1 MHYAEARMPKSRQ
14 RQDVAFAGALTPELP
29 ITIGLAVAGAL
40 TPGIKKL
47 LEYVDNCHKGASE
60 SRVF

>member
-1 MHYAEARMPKSRQ
+1 MPKSRQ